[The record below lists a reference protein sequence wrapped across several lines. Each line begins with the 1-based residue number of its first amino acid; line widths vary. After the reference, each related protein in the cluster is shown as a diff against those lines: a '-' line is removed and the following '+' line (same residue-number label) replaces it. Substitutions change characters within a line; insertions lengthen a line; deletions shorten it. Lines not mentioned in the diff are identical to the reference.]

1 MRLFDL
7 HCDTAYEMYKQNM
20 DYESNV
26 LDIALERARCFEE
39 YKQVMALWCDKELT
53 DEECY
58 EEFFKMRKNL
68 LRYTK
73 VPSDFGAY
81 ALSVEDARL
90 LCGKLERLDILRDMG
105 VRFLIPMWSGESIIG
120 GAFDTEKGLTD
131 FGKAAI
137 ERCFEIGII
146 PDISHCSVE
155 SAEDIF
161 RIAERCGKPVIAS
174 HSCAFSVLSH
184 PRNLRDGQ
192 FERIKALGG
201 IVGLSFCA
209 YHLAENREECTTED
223 IIRHF
228 EHYLSLGGENMTCFG
243 ADMDGAPMPCGIT
256 GIESVMQ
263 IYEMLCKCFGREIAD
278 KLTYKNACKFV
289 KDNL

>member
-1 MRLFDL
+1 M
-7 HCDTAYEMYKQNM
+7 
-20 DYESNV
+20 
-26 LDIALERARCFEE
+26 
-39 YKQVMALWCDKELT
+39 
-53 DEECY
+53 
-58 EEFFKMRKNL
+58 
-68 LRYTK
+68 
-73 VPSDFGAY
+73 
-81 ALSVEDARL
+81 
-90 LCGKLERLDILRDMG
+90 
-105 VRFLIPMWSGESIIG
+105 
-120 GAFDTEKGLTD
+120 
-131 FGKAAI
+131 
-137 ERCFEIGII
+137 
-146 PDISHCSVE
+146 
-155 SAEDIF
+155 
-161 RIAERCGKPVIAS
+161 
-174 HSCAFSVLSH
+174 SH

-209 YHLAENREECTTED
+209 YHLAENREECTTND

-289 KDNL
+289 KYNL